1 MDDSDSEYDLV
12 EPEPEGVSEPEGG
25 YETDGCTI
33 PGSSKKLKLS
43 GLKGAAV
50 YQTKFKKAWTKTY
63 PFIHEVGGDKYSF
76 QCTICKRQVS
86 CGHMGRHDVERHI
99 NKAMHQSN
107 VKAAKSQATLRF
119 QPVSSSLNEK
129 I

>member
-1 MDDSDSEYDLV
+1 MS
-12 EPEPEGVSEPEGG
+12 VSLRAA
-25 YETDGCTI
+25 TRRMV

-50 YQTKFKKAWTKTY
+50 YRTKFKKAWTKTY
-63 PFIHEVGGDKYSF
+63 PFIHEVRGDKYSF

-119 QPVSSSLNEK
+119 QPVLCSLNEK
-129 I
+129 VLKFNDSVYY